1 MAKSLNTFLK
11 SKMNQDLDARL
22 MPKGTYRTAKNV
34 QVSASESQ
42 NAGSLENILGNTD
55 ILNIQNLTGVN
66 NLYCIGHCVSDET
79 SDMYLFFTDWDGLLG
94 GQKPYYY
101 DPSDNNFIIKY
112 NAQSQNANIL
122 VQGAFLNFSKENP
135 IYGVNVLENLLF
147 WTDNR
152 NQPRKINIEKAV
164 SNPNYYNTE
173 DKISVAKY
181 NPYQC
186 IDLFEES
193 YLSTNAGDYESS
205 MKDVV
210 SKSYPNGGFGKVNS
224 SVSAGSFTVDVNS
237 FKGDIVLPSS
247 EYPLAAKIGYTDP
260 VTGEIQVI
268 LGATLSTAT
277 YNSATAV
284 WTFVIVG
291 ASFPDLTTI
300 SDIVL
305 NPNPYYNPKFAGD
318 PDFLQEKF
326 VRFSYRFKYE
336 DNEHSL
342 FAPFTQ
348 PTFIPEQDGYFL
360 NVKKDNLQE
369 IEDQENAYRST
380 IVSFMQNKVNS
391 IKLNIPLP
399 FKNYN
404 LKQQLGVK
412 ELEILYKE
420 SDGTSVKVV
429 DNIPILDIEN
439 HAATVTVNGATTA
452 STTITVDNILGG
464 IKIGALVTGFGVT
477 GKPVVTAFDPTDPN
491 NPSSGGDITV
501 DIAQTLVDD
510 VILNINNPDYF
521 VFDYQSK
528 KPYKTLPEADIIRV
542 YDKVPVKALAQ
553 EISGNRV
560 IYGNFQD
567 KHTPPEFLNYNV
579 SVSQKSDFDL
589 KTTTAQV
596 QGTFTGTT
604 ITIKVGVNL
613 PNVGDFLT
621 LVTGSGIIPEN
632 TQVVSITAS
641 GGNYTVVLSESVTAL
656 TNSSVIFFEPGADT
670 TQTSSI
676 IEYPNHSVKTNR
688 NYQVGVVLSD
698 RYGRSSSVILSNNK
712 DTITV
717 NGISYSGSTIY
728 SPYIDPSIP
737 PSQWP
742 GDSIKLLFNQAI
754 SSARNF
760 NLGTPGI
767 YNGDSTS
774 IQYNPLGWY
783 SYKIVVKQTEQEYYN
798 VYLPGIMASY
808 PSNQT
813 LEIGS
818 TSHVVLIND
827 NINKVPRDLSEVGP
841 DQKQFRSSVIL
852 FGRVENTNNPI
863 IPLTD
868 LGSSNKQYY
877 PERFNDVVSTIS
889 TVNDLFDYNPKGDD
903 APRPDYFP
911 QFYDVESNPLI
922 ARINTH
928 SKIGQTSITNYDTVS
943 AQVAV
948 SSTTDII
955 LLSNIAGDTSTIN
968 PGDKVLGSG
977 FPDDL
982 IIETPGFTDKELVWP
997 ISPATLT
1004 TEASSIS
1011 NEIEVSS
1018 LGVGAS
1024 LAITIGD
1031 LVIDPASGS
1040 ATIPAGTVITD
1051 IQEAS
1056 AGVNAKLTLN
1066 NTVSISS
1073 GINIEIYNPPR
1084 IKVNKPVNVFFDQT
1098 INVVNDATPGLQ
1110 YLAVYETEPIESLLD
1125 IFWES
1130 STTGL
1135 ISDLNN
1141 AIINASSGAA
1151 TLSSLNPSPFDEG
1164 LANGGEIF
1172 AAPFNVLDNFG
1183 QIVPISDIQ
1192 ETLSIV
1198 NVFDDEGQEVSNYFN
1213 LIQISSNN
1221 IWNIEITQAYF
1232 DTIFYNYAPNTR
1244 VFNFLLTATVN
1255 GLETDF
1261 TIEAILSNV
1270 APTISLPTQG
1280 QTFVASPS
1288 SDLITTVTAR
1298 NGSANSN
1305 LSSVFNNSDC
1315 TIISQTNSAGDDVD
1329 FFIIPYEYT
1338 VDGNGNAIWSL
1349 YNNEQGTLPVD
1360 TYYLTIQVQDA
1371 GGANDADTVD
1381 IIINMG
1387 VTVGKVYQKIVVS
1400 QGYLEMPGPN
1410 MYPPN
1415 GSPCYSSTTWNSAI
1429 PALAYQYITY
1439 FEVTSGPQESQ
1450 GWYIFNGPFSVKSSI
1465 VYFETGGTF
1474 TGADVIG
1481 QPIGNQNVWRPNGT
1495 LLQALADENNIL
1507 TIDFANKNT
1516 NINNLKFAGTEQDV
1530 LDEWFYGGGNSSSCR
1545 YSQVWPY
1552 TTGLSY
1558 IRDAE
1563 PAACQDTNFNYCV
1576 SGMTPIPGNGH
1587 GLDISA
1593 NASEFYLDQYT
1604 WSIVT

>member
-1 MAKSLNTFLK
+1 MAEVKNAFIK
-11 SKMNQDLDARL
+11 SKMNLDLDARL
-22 MPKGTYRTAKNV
+22 VPQGEYRQGFNI
-34 QVSASESQ
+34 QVSKSEGDDVG
-42 NAGSLENILGNTD
+42 ALENVLGNALLPQGNFQA
-55 ILNIQNLTGVN
+55 LNSGATG
-66 NLYCIGHCVSDET
+66 LQAIGHVVNPANNMVYIFLTNNTGTAYNSGAD
-79 SDMYLFFTDWDGLLG
+79 
-94 GQKPYYY
+94 
-101 DPSDNNFIIKY
+101 NFIYAYDTLNQTAIK
-112 NAQSQNANIL
+112 L
-122 VQGAFLNFSKENP
+122 VEGLFLNFSTQNP
-135 IYGVNVLENLLF
+135 IYGINIVENLLF

-152 NQPRKINIEKAV
+152 NQPRKININKTLG
-164 SNPNYYNTE
+164 YYTTE
-173 DKISVAKY
+173 DHISVAKFA
-181 NPYQC
+181 PYEAINLYQ
-186 IDLFEES
+186 
-193 YLSTNAGDYESS
+193 ESS
-205 MKDVV
+205 IAGQYETTMKDVV
-210 SKSYPNGGFGKVNS
+210 SLAVPKINAADANPPTNPYLQTDTGG
-224 SVSAGSFTVDVNS
+224 
-237 FKGDIVLPSS
+237 
-247 EYPLAAKIGYTDP
+247 
-260 VTGEIQVI
+260 
-268 LGATLSTAT
+268 
-277 YNSATAV
+277 
-284 WTFVIVG
+284 
-291 ASFPDLTTI
+291 
-300 SDIVL
+300 
-305 NPNPYYNPKFAGD
+305 NPNYAGD
-318 PDFLQEKF
+318 PDYLEDKF
-326 VRFSYRFKYE
+326 VRFSYRFKFE
-336 DNEHSL
+336 DNEYSAL
-342 FAPFTQ
+342 APFTQ
-348 PTFIPEQDGYFL
+348 ECFIPKQDGYFYA
-360 NVKKDNLQE
+360 
-369 IEDQENAYRST
+369 EDEDAAFRST
-380 IVSFMQNKVNS
+380 VVSFMENKVNE
-391 IKLNIPLP
+391 ITLNIPLP
-399 FKNYN
+399 KAIDGSAITGATLNN
-404 LKQQLGVK
+404 ILKVT
-412 ELEILYKE
+412 EIDIIYKE
-420 SDGTSVKVV
+420 SDAQAVQVV
-429 DNIPILDIEN
+429 DTLS
-439 HAATVTVNGATTA
+439 VTNQLFQTTHTG
-452 STTITVDNILGG
+452 STISYT
-464 IKIGALVTGFGVT
+464 
-477 GKPVVTAFDPTDPN
+477 
-491 NPSSGGDITV
+491 
-501 DIAQTLVDD
+501 
-510 VILNINNPDYF
+510 
-521 VFDYQSK
+521 YQSL
-528 KPYKTLPEADIIRV
+528 KPYKTLPEADLIRV
-542 YDKVPVKALAQ
+542 YDKVPVKAFSQ

-567 KHTPPEFLNYNV
+567 KHTPLFQDLNGQLTPQLDYEV
-579 SVSQKSDFDL
+579 GAFDKSNFNL
-589 KTTTAQV
+589 AA
-596 QGTFTGTT
+596 GTT
-604 ITIKVGVNL
+604 SKV
-613 PNVGDFLT
+613 
-621 LVTGSGIIPEN
+621 
-632 TQVVSITAS
+632 
-641 GGNYTVVLSESVTAL
+641 
-656 TNSSVIFFEPGADT
+656 
-670 TQTSSI
+670 
-676 IEYPNHSVKTNR
+676 EYPNSTLKQNR
-688 NYQVGVVLSD
+688 NYQVGIIVSD
-698 RYGRSSSVILSNNK
+698 RYGRSSTVLLSK
-712 DTITV
+712 LLEKATL
-717 NGISYSGSTIY
+717 
-728 SPYIDPSIP
+728 DPSGNFAASTHYHP
-737 PSQWP
+737 YRNDADTPVASWP
-742 GDSIKLLFNQAI
+742 GDALKILFNSPI
-754 SSARNF
+754 T
-760 NLGTPGI
+760 TPSPIPAGSGI
-767 YNGDSTS
+767 PGLYIGSGNN
-774 IQYNPLGWY
+774 YNPLGWY
-783 SYKIVVKQTEQEYYN
+783 SYKVVVKQFEQDYYN
-798 VYLPGIMASY
+798 VYLPGILNGPPAGVTDL
-808 PSNQT
+808 NDT
-813 LEIGS
+813 ENEVGFI
-818 TSHVVLIND
+818 TLIND